1 MATGAGQWV
10 GGERYDAYASALP
23 GRSCLHPPTK
33 RRVHSSQLTI
43 SLSCEPLYAGGA
55 RRPSLQT
62 ESRFTRNEE
71 FVKTLMLGAG
81 AVGTVSAL
89 KFAQEA
95 MLEQLVI
102 ADAVSARA
110 SLLADRLN
118 DPRVSGLGL
127 DACDRAAVARTIR
140 ETGST
145 IVLNAALPLTNLQV
159 MRACLDA
166 GCDYIDLAS
175 GGTDADGVPKL
186 EDQFAL
192 DGEFR
197 AAGRLALLGMGADPG
212 TTNVYAAYAAKHL
225 LDTVTEIRVRDG
237 DNSVCQGHDGFVAAF
252 SPWVFID
259 ECLCKAVS
267 WRDGRYHLE
276 EPLTGS
282 EPFEFPELG
291 ILDCYYVDHEES
303 KTLPRSFPH
312 ARIVDFKLC
321 MDDVTV
327 ETLRVMK
334 RLGLSAKSRVQVG
347 DASIAPRDLVVSLLP
362 QPKDLA
368 GRLRGKTCVGT
379 LVRGLK
385 NGEPRAYYV
394 YNVSDHE
401 AAYAEL
407 GVQATAYQTGIPPV
421 IAARLIH
428 RGVWRG
434 AGVVSPEQFDPDPFL
449 EALAQ
454 EGMPWQVR
462 DDSSRTGVPRVP
474 RLSRPETAAA

>member
-1 MATGAGQWV
+1 MAPGAGQVV
-10 GGERYDAYASALP
+10 GGESYDAYASAP
-23 GRSCLHPPTK
+23 SGRACLHPPTK

-62 ESRFTRNEE
+62 ESRSTRKEE
-71 FVKTLMLGAG
+71 FVKVLMLGAG

-89 KFAQEA
+89 KFVQEA
-95 MLEQLVI
+95 MLEKLVI

-110 SLLADRLN
+110 SLLADRLD
-118 DPRVSGLGL
+118 DPRVSALGL
-127 DACDRAAVARTIR
+127 DAGDRAAVARTIH

-145 IVLNAALPLTNLQV
+145 IVLNAALPLTNLRV

-166 GCDYIDLAS
+166 GCHYLDLAS

-225 LDTVTEIRVRDG
+225 LDSVTEIRVRDG

-276 EPLTGS
+276 EPLTGL
-282 EPFEFPELG
+282 ERFDFPELG
-291 ILDCYYVDHEES
+291 VLNCYYVDHEES
-303 KTLPRSFPH
+303 KSLPRFFPQ
-312 ARIVDFKLC
+312 ARTVDFKLC

-327 ETLRVMK
+327 ETLRVMQ
-334 RLGLSAKSRVQVG
+334 RLGLSGKSRVQVG
-347 DASIAPRDLVVSLLP
+347 DTSIAPRDLVVSLLP

-368 GRLRGKTCVGT
+368 GRLKGKTCVGT
-379 LVRGLK
+379 LVRGFR
-385 NGEPRAYYV
+385 NGEPRAYYI
-394 YNVSDHE
+394 YNISDHE
-401 AAYAEL
+401 SAYNEL

-421 IAARLIH
+421 IAVRLIH
-428 RGVWRG
+428 QGLWRG
-434 AGVVSPEQFDPDPFL
+434 TGVLSPEQLDPDPFL
-449 EALAQ
+449 ELLAR
-454 EGMPWQVR
+454 EGMPWHVR
-462 DDSSRTGVPRVP
+462 DDSAGSGVPRVP

>member
-1 MATGAGQWV
+1 V
-10 GGERYDAYASALP
+10 GGKRYDAYASAPP
-23 GRSCLHPPTK
+23 GRACLHPPTK

-55 RRPSLQT
+55 RRHSLQT
-62 ESRFTRNEE
+62 ESRFTRKEE

-89 KFAQEA
+89 KFVQEA
-95 MLEQLVI
+95 MLEKLVI

-118 DPRVSGLGL
+118 DPRVSAVVL
-127 DACDRAAVARTIR
+127 DAGDRAAVARTIR

-145 IVLNAALPLTNLQV
+145 IVLNAALPVTNIEV
-159 MRACLDA
+159 MRACLEA

-186 EDQFAL
+186 DDQFAL
-192 DGEFR
+192 DAEFR

-212 TTNVYAAYAAKHL
+212 TSNVYAAYAAKHL
-225 LDTVTEIRVRDG
+225 LDGITEIRVRDG

-276 EPLTGS
+276 EPLTGF
-282 EPFEFPELG
+282 EPFDFPELG
-291 ILDCYYVDHEES
+291 ILNCYYVDHEES
-303 KTLPRSFPH
+303 KTLPRFFPQAH
-312 ARIVDFKLC
+312 TVDFKLC

-334 RLGLSAKSRVQVG
+334 RLGLSGKNRVRVG
-347 DASIAPRDLVVSLLP
+347 DASVVPRDLVVSLLP

-368 GRLRGKTCVGT
+368 GRMRGKTCVGV
-379 LVRGLK
+379 LVKGVK
-385 NGEPRAYYV
+385 NGEPRSYYL

-401 AAYAEL
+401 TVYAEL

-428 RGVWRG
+428 QRVWRG
-434 AGVVSPEQFDPDPFL
+434 TGVMSPEQFDPDPFL
-449 EALAQ
+449 ERLAR
-454 EGMPWQVR
+454 EGMRWNIR
-462 DDSSRTGVPRVP
+462 DDTARTGVPRVRP
-474 RLSRPETAAA
+474 LSSRETVAA